1 MQSKTNKKRSYG
13 RKVRMNQDTPSTCLT
28 YLWKLWRNL
37 NDWVMQDVG
46 FYYMKTESN
55 QPAEGP
61 TPEK

>member
-1 MQSKTNKKRSYG
+1 
-13 RKVRMNQDTPSTCLT
+13 MNQDTPSTCLT